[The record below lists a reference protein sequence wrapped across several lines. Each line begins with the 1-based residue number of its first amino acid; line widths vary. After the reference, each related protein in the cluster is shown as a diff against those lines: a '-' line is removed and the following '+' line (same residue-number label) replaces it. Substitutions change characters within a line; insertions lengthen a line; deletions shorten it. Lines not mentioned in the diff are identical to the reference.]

1 MKTIQVATNSGIKE
15 EEVYTIGECPMLYYL
30 FTCKTSEKRG
40 ITYLEVP
47 AAFDIET
54 TTISHSMEDH
64 VIKDNELYVYLSRC
78 IIRYDNYLVSNVPDF
93 NLYRKRYPH
102 QFSRSSG
109 LPIDVL
115 YQELTE
121 YRPDV
126 FPYNIINPAEQ
137 AERFINALEY
147 NRPDN
152 DIFKPFAFMYHWQF
166 CLGTHVV
173 FGRTWEEF
181 SDLIDQ
187 LQRRMNLDNKH
198 RLVIW
203 CHNLRFEAQ
212 FMLPFLK
219 LTGGFWREEREPLK
233 LEIDG
238 GIEFRDSFALS
249 NMSLYKWGLAE
260 QIEHIKDEGVNF
272 DYNKL
277 RFPDTH
283 LTREE
288 ASYCYNDVRG
298 LCECIANYLKTDTLA
313 SMPMTSTGFVRRAVR
328 NEMRKNK
335 NNRTWFKGSALDTTT
350 YKMMKEA
357 FRGGDTHGNA
367 VYANETLTNVYSIDI
382 ASSYPSQLCMQLF
395 PVGKFRKISAKRFK
409 SGTTREN
416 YFHILTLVLKN
427 PRYVGTC
434 GDPYIPY
441 SKTFN
446 RTYTDDPVIDN
457 GRVLRWYGTFSM
469 VVTCI
474 DYDIIMAEYQAEAVY
489 IADVYMSGK
498 GYLPQEFT
506 DFVKLKFIE
515 KTELKGVDEYYYN
528 KAKNVI
534 NSLYGMAVTSIDNDI
549 ITYNQE
555 TGEWIHETEP
565 LEDTLRKHYKN
576 RNHFL
581 PYQVGVFCTAH
592 ARKQLR
598 DMMNLIGR
606 DVVYCDTDS
615 VKFIGARHLD
625 EVKQIN
631 KHLQERAE
639 KAGCFAKDRKGNI
652 KYMGIWEYEGM
663 YKEFRHIGA
672 KRYIY
677 SVEGKEGYFTTIA
690 GVNKQRGREH
700 FSRVGIDRFTD
711 GEVIYNAGHLVA
723 YYNDDPIHMVTIGN
737 HEFTSA
743 SNVALVDDTYT
754 LGWTDDYLHI
764 MEEAK
769 KGGLSF
775 S

>member
-1 MKTIQVATNSGIKE
+1 MKTIKVATKKGVQE
-15 EEVYTIGECPMLYYL
+15 EEIYTISECPMLYYL
-30 FTCKTSEKRG
+30 FTCKESKKRDVSY
-40 ITYLEVP
+40 IEVP

-54 TTISHSMEDH
+54 T
-64 VIKDNELYVYLSRC
+64 
-78 IIRYDNYLVSNVPDF
+78 NVFRRTAAGNIDPDF
-93 NLYRKRYPH
+93 H
-102 QFSRSSG
+102 
-109 LPIDVL
+109 
-115 YQELTE
+115 
-121 YRPDV
+121 
-126 FPYNIINPAEQ
+126 PYS
-137 AERFINALEY
+137 
-147 NRPDN
+147 
-152 DIFKPFAFMYHWQF
+152 FMYHWQF
-166 CLGTHVV
+166 CIGTHVV

-181 SDLIDQ
+181 KTLIDD
-187 LQRRMNLDNKH
+187 LQRRMNLNNKH

-219 LTGGFWREEREPLK
+219 LSGGFWREDREPLK

-260 QIEHIKDEGVNF
+260 GIEHIKDEGANF
-272 DYNKL
+272 DYDKI
-277 RFPDTH
+277 RYPDTY
-283 LTREE
+283 LTPDE

-298 LCECIANYLKTDTLA
+298 LCECVENYMKVDTLA

-335 NNRTWFKGSALDTTT
+335 NNRVWFKDSSLDVKT
-350 YKMMKEA
+350 YPLLKEA

-367 VYANETLTNVYSIDI
+367 VYADQTMTDVYSIDI
-382 ASSYPSQLCMQLF
+382 SSSYPSQLCMQLF
-395 PVGKFRKISAKRFK
+395 PVGKFRRISAKRFK
-409 SGTTREN
+409 TGGTRKN
-416 YFHILTLVLKN
+416 YFHVLTLVLKN
-427 PRYVGTC
+427 AKYVGKC

-446 RTYTDDPVIDN
+446 RQHTKEPVIDN
-457 GRVLRWYGTFSM
+457 GRVLRWYGYFSI

-474 DYDIIMAEYQAEAVY
+474 DYDIIMNEYRADEVY
-489 IADVYMSGK
+489 IAEVYMSGK
-498 GYLPQEFT
+498 GYLPKEFT
-506 DFVKLKFIE
+506 DFVKLKFKE

-534 NSLYGMAVTSIDNDI
+534 NSLYGMAVTSIDSDLVV
-549 ITYNQE
+549 YDQE
-555 TGEWIHETEP
+555 TKTYTHIREP
-565 LEDTLRKHYKN
+565 LENVLKKHYKN

-581 PYQVGVFCTAH
+581 PYQIGVFCTAH

-598 DMMNLIGR
+598 EMMNLIGR

-615 VKFIGARHLD
+615 VKFIGAENLKRVEAVNAEL
-625 EVKQIN
+625 KN
-631 KHLQERAE
+631 RAIE
-639 KAGCFAKDRKGNI
+639 FNCFADDKNGKRH
-652 KYMGIWEYEGM
+652 YMGVWEYEGK

-677 SVEGKEGYFTTIA
+677 SIEGKEGYNTTIA

-700 FSRVGIDRFTD
+700 FSKVGINRFTD
-711 GEVIYNAGHLVA
+711 GEIIQNAGHLVA
-723 YYNDDPIHMVTIGN
+723 YYNDDDIYTLELDGRT
-737 HEFTSA
+737 FTTA

-754 LGWTDDYLHI
+754 LGFTDNYIHI

-769 KGGLSF
+769 KGAAAF